1 MPLPPEGHR
10 AFSLPSQTDL
20 RLDCGGRGLRGCG
33 GGCPLGE
40 ESGLAWLLVVWVGD
54 RGDIAAP
61 RPHNY

>member
-40 ESGLAWLLVVWVGD
+40 ESGLALGD
-54 RGDIAAP
+54 LGWGQRGHCCPKAT
-61 RPHNY
+61 